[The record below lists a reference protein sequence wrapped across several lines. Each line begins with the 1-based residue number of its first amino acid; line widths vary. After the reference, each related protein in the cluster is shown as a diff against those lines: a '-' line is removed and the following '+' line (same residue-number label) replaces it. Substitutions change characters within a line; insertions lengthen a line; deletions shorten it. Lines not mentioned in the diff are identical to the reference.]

1 MIVPN
6 YLSIAFNSAFNEV
19 GGYEQLVDKY
29 FLAVAENRL
38 EQNQIK
44 HLGNVEPWTWTHKP
58 NVSVNLCYAQS
69 RELLLVKTLE
79 QPIRMLK
86 NEGRLIIC

>member
-1 MIVPN
+1 MMIVPN

-19 GGYEQLVDKY
+19 GVYEQLVDKY

-44 HLGNVEPWTWTHKP
+44 HLGKVEPWT
-58 NVSVNLCYAQS
+58 
-69 RELLLVKTLE
+69 
-79 QPIRMLK
+79 
-86 NEGRLIIC
+86 